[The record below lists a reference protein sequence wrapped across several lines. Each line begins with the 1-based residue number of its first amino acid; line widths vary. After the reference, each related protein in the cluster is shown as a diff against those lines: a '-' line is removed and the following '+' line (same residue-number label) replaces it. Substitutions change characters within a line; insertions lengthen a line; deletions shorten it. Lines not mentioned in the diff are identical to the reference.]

1 VFEKPASADHPLFD
15 VIARRWSTRAFQ
27 NRSVEPEKIASLFE
41 AARWAPSSGNG
52 QPWSYMVATKDDPT
66 EHERLAS
73 VLVPGNAWAR
83 KAPVLALAVSTLDR
97 APDKP
102 NRHAHHD
109 VGLANE
115 NLVIQAVSMG
125 LAAHMMAGFNVE
137 MARDVF
143 QIPPRHDPLTMIAI
157 GYPGDP
163 ESLDEDLRKKDL
175 APRQRK
181 PLSEFVFSG
190 KFGHPAALK

>member
-1 VFEKPASADHPLFD
+1 MAIRDD
-15 VIARRWSTRAFQ
+15 
-27 NRSVEPEKIASLFE
+27 
-41 AARWAPSSGNG
+41 AA
-52 QPWSYMVATKDDPT
+52 

-73 VLVPGNAWAR
+73 ILVPGNAWAR

-125 LAAHMMAGFNVE
+125 LAAHMMAGFNVD
-137 MARDVF
+137 MAREVF
-143 QIPPRHDPLTMIAI
+143 QIPPRHEPLTMIAI

-175 APRQRK
+175 APRHRK
-181 PLSEFVFSG
+181 PLSEFVFTG
-190 KFGHPAALK
+190 KFGQPAALK

>member
-1 VFEKPASADHPLFD
+1 MFEKPASADHPLFD
-15 VIARRWSTRAFQ
+15 PIARRWSTRAFQ
-27 NRSVEPEKIASLFE
+27 DRSVESEKVASLFE

-52 QPWSYMVATKDDPT
+52 QPWSYLVARREDAA

-97 APDKP
+97 APDRP
-102 NRHAHHD
+102 NRHAQHD

-115 NLVIQAVSMG
+115 NLAIQAVSMG
-125 LAAHMMAGFNVE
+125 LAVHMMAGFNVE
-137 MARDVF
+137 MAAEVF
-143 QIPPRHDPLTMIAI
+143 QIPPRHEPLTMIAI

-163 ESLDEDLRKKDL
+163 ASLDDDLRKKDL

-181 PLSEFVFSG
+181 PLAEFVFTG
-190 KFGHPAALK
+190 KFGQPAALK